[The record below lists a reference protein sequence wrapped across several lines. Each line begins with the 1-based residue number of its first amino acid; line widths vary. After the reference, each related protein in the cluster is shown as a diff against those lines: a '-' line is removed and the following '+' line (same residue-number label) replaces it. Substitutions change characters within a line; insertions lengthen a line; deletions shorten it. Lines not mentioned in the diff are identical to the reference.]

1 MNNLHDRNQGGDSM
15 LFICYT
21 RCSTCQKAQKWLDS
35 QGFSY
40 QLREIKDERPTE
52 AELRQ
57 WHARSG
63 LPLKRFWNTSGQKYR
78 ELDLKNKLPQ
88 MSEDAQYQ
96 LLASDGMLVKRP
108 LLVTDDFVLCGF
120 KQAEWEAC
128 LL

>member
-1 MNNLHDRNQGGDSM
+1 M

>member
-1 MNNLHDRNQGGDSM
+1 M

-35 QGFSY
+35 QGVSY